1 MGPLL
6 SGVRPHAESYEVAMV
21 RDLRTTLT
29 IIIVTLIVGASLIF
43 ANAPGGSLINYSYL
57 VVGRHIV
64 PPPTDTPTPSCDCG
78 RHADL
83 KSSR

>member
-1 MGPLL
+1 
-6 SGVRPHAESYEVAMV
+6 MV
-21 RDLRTTLT
+21 RDLRTTLA
-29 IIIVTLIVGASLIF
+29 IIILTLIVGVSLIF
-43 ANAPGGSLINYSYL
+43 ANTPTGSLINYSYL

-64 PPPTDTPTPSCDCG
+64 PPPTDTPTYTCDCG

>member
-1 MGPLL
+1 
-6 SGVRPHAESYEVAMV
+6 MV
-21 RDLRTTLT
+21 RDLRTTLA

-43 ANAPGGSLINYSYL
+43 ANAPPGSLINYFYL
-57 VVGRHIV
+57 GVGSHIV
-64 PPPTDTPTPSCDCG
+64 PSPTDTPTSTCDCG

>member
-1 MGPLL
+1 
-6 SGVRPHAESYEVAMV
+6 MV
-21 RDLRTTLT
+21 RDLRTTLA

-43 ANAPGGSLINYSYL
+43 ANTPTGSLITYSYL
-57 VVGRHIV
+57 VGRHIV
-64 PPPTDTPTPSCDCG
+64 PPTDTPTYTCDCG